1 MYDPQETFVAPSLS
15 VDAISLVPIANV
27 KGQAFLAL
35 VENEV
40 LTCCKLKFQQFL
52 NFILFYEGI
61 VWPKLGF
68 CIIL

>member
-15 VDAISLVPIANV
+15 ADAISLVPIANV